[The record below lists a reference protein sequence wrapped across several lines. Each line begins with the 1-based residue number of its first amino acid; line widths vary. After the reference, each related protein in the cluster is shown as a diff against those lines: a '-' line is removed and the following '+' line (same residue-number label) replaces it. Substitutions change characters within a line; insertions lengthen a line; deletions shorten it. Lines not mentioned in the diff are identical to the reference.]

1 MPIKDI
7 LVHLSEDG
15 HFDGRLDTAVA
26 VAENF
31 DAHLIGLY
39 VPPSAYL
46 PGYIAPYFTNEM
58 LRENRERRERAE
70 QDARSRFDQRVRQ
83 AGIRAEWRH
92 TNGGGAGGGGG
103 GRASSVAS
111 QGRYADIVIVGQHDP
126 EASQDG
132 DGLAEE
138 VTMNSCRPVIAI
150 PFAGEFKTLGR
161 RVLVAW
167 NGSREAARATHDAL
181 PFLTRADK
189 VLVLS
194 VDAPGQEHIPG
205 ADISTHLA
213 RHGVG
218 VEIHNR
224 VQGDVGVGDAILN
237 AANDY
242 GADLLVIGA
251 YGHSRVRELVLGG
264 VTRHLLRHMTV
275 PVLMSH

>member
-1 MPIKDI
+1 MPIRDV
-7 LVHLSEDG
+7 LVHLSDDG

-39 VPPSAYL
+39 APPAPYL
-46 PGYIAPYFTNEM
+46 PGYISPYFTNEM
-58 LRENRERRERAE
+58 LRENRECKEKAGKDAE
-70 QDARSRFDQRVRQ
+70 TRFDQRIRQ

-92 TNGGGAGGGGG
+92 ATNGGGGG
-103 GRASSVAS
+103 GASSVAS
-111 QGRYADIVIVGQHDP
+111 QGRYADIVIVGQRDP
-126 EASQDG
+126 DAPQYKNGED
-132 DGLAEE
+132 LAEE
-138 VTMNSCRPVIAI
+138 VTMNSCRPVIAV

-181 PFLTRADK
+181 PFLTQADK
-189 VLVLS
+189 VMVLG
-194 VDAPGQEHIPG
+194 VNAPGEEHIPG

-224 VQGDVGVGDAILN
+224 ALDDVSVGDAILN
-237 AANDY
+237 AAFDY

-251 YGHSRVRELVLGG
+251 YGHSRLRELVLGG
-264 VTRHLLRHMTV
+264 VTRHLLRHMTI

>member
-1 MPIKDI
+1 MPIRDV
-7 LVHLSEDG
+7 LVHLADDG

-26 VAENF
+26 VAEKF

-39 VPPSAYL
+39 LPVSPDL
-46 PGYIAPYFTNEM
+46 PGYILPYFTSEM
-58 LRENRERRERAE
+58 LRDQREQKEQAER
-70 QDARSRFDQRVRQ
+70 DANSRFDERTRR

-92 TNGGGAGGGGG
+92 PNGAG
-103 GRASSVAS
+103 ASSVAS

-126 EASQDG
+126 DAPQNQNG
-132 DGLAEE
+132 DDLAEE
-138 VTMNSCRPVIAI
+138 VTMNSCRPVIAL

-181 PFLTRADK
+181 PFLTQADK
-189 VLVLS
+189 VMVLS
-194 VDAPGQEHIPG
+194 VNAPRQEHIPG

-224 VQGDVGVGDAILN
+224 VQDDIGVGDAILN
-237 AANDY
+237 AASDY

-251 YGHSRVRELVLGG
+251 YGHSRLRELVLGG

>member
-1 MPIKDI
+1 MPIRDV
-7 LVHLSEDG
+7 LVHLSDDA
-15 HFDGRLDTAVA
+15 HFDDRLDTAVA
-26 VAENF
+26 VAEDF

-39 VPPSAYL
+39 APAPPYL
-46 PGYIAPYFTNEM
+46 PGYITPYFTSEM
-58 LRENRERRERAE
+58 LRENRDRKEQGER
-70 QDARSRFDQRVRQ
+70 DANSRFDRRIQQ
-83 AGIRAEWRH
+83 AGIRAEWRQA
-92 TNGGGAGGGGG
+92 TNGVGGGGAI
-103 GRASSVAS
+103 SVVS
-111 QGRYADIVIVGQHDP
+111 QGRYADIVIVGQRDP
-126 EASQDG
+126 EAPRYQHED
-132 DGLAEE
+132 DLAEE
-138 VTMNSCRPVIAI
+138 VTMNSCRPVIAV

-181 PFLTRADK
+181 PFLTQADK
-189 VLVLS
+189 VMVLS
-194 VDAPGQEHIPG
+194 VNAPGQEHIPG

-224 VQGDVGVGDAILN
+224 VLDDVGVGDAILN
-237 AANDY
+237 AAYDY

-251 YGHSRVRELVLGG
+251 YGHSRLRELVLGG